1 MKRLMLGAAFLLA
14 LGAGAG
20 CSPAAKLA
28 EPAVAVPETPAAA
41 PVKYGANEAAGATFV
56 HDGVTLY
63 YETYGEGEPLLLIHG
78 NGASIGSFGAQI
90 DFFKTHYRVIA
101 MDSRDQ
107 GKSSDSEGPIT
118 YEKMTDDLAALLD
131 HLKAGPV
138 DVIGWSDGGI
148 EALLLGLRHPDK
160 VKKLAVMAANLN
172 PSLKAIYPET
182 DAWVREA
189 LASIPP
195 EAKDAPE
202 TKRFVKVS
210 GMMLKEPDIDPKML
224 GKITAP
230 TLIMASDHDVIRT
243 EHTVEIYNAI
253 PNANL
258 AIFPNATHFVPYD
271 DPELFNGTVE
281 RFLKT
286 PFKQRDRIGDVMASL
301 QKSMTEAAK

>member
-1 MKRLMLGAAFLLA
+1 MKFHMLCAGLA
-14 LGAGAG
+14 IALISA
-20 CSPAAKLA
+20 CSPEKPQPKASA
-28 EPAVAVPETPAAA
+28 PETAA
-41 PVKYGANEAAGATFV
+41 PAKPAIKYGDNPAAGARFV

-63 YETYGEGEPLLLIHG
+63 YETYGEGEPLLLVHG
-78 NGASIGSFGAQI
+78 NGGSIASFRPQI
-90 DFFKTHYRVIA
+90 EFFKTKYRVIA

-107 GKSSDSEGPIT
+107 GKSSDSDGLIT

-138 DVIGWSDGGI
+138 NVIGWSDGGI

-182 DAWVREA
+182 EAMVTEA
-189 LASIPP
+189 LAAIPP
-195 EAKDAPE
+195 EAKVTAE
-202 TKRFVKVS
+202 GRRFVKVS
-210 GMMLKEPDIDPKML
+210 GMMLKEPNIDAKAL
-224 GKITAP
+224 SKITAP
-230 TLIMASDHDVIRT
+230 TLIMASDHDLIRT

-271 DPELFNGTVE
+271 DPELFNATVE
-281 RFLKT
+281 RFFQT
-286 PFKQRDRIGDVMASL
+286 PFRQRDRVGDIMVSL
-301 QKSMTEAAK
+301 QKFMAEAAN